1 MRDDGPPHPPGEE
14 TRRSAHLPSLTTP
27 LCRRLGVEVPVFQA
41 PIGSAVSPE
50 LVAGVSRAGGLGM
63 LALTWTPA
71 GEIPRI
77 LDRVREL
84 TERPFGANLVLDFPV
99 ADRLDACLEGG
110 VPVISTF
117 WGDPAGCTDRIR
129 AAGAFHVHTVGS
141 ADEARHAADAGVD
154 AVVAQGWE
162 AGGHVRGLTAT
173 LPLVPAV
180 VDAVSPLP
188 VVAAGGIADGRGL
201 AAALALGA
209 QAGWMGTRFLAAAEA
224 RTHDIYRRRV
234 VGARTEEAQYTG
246 CFDGGWPNAPHRSL
260 RNSTLASW
268 EAAGSPLS
276 ARPGEGDI
284 VARGADDAPYLRYQ
298 DAVPLAGMTGDVDAM
313 ALYAGQSA
321 GLVRAVLPAAAI
333 VARTVAEAKRAMLL
347 EF

>member
-50 LVAGVSRAGGLGM
+50 LVAGVSHAGGLGM

-209 QAGWMGTRFLAAAEA
+209 QAGWMGTRFLAATEA
-224 RTHDIYRRRV
+224 RTHDIYR
-234 VGARTEEAQYTG
+234 AASSAHE
-246 CFDGGWPNAPHRSL
+246 PKKP
-260 RNSTLASW
+260 STPAAST
-268 EAAGSPLS
+268 AAGRTRRTGPCATAHWPPGKRPAPRS
-276 ARPGEGDI
+276 RPGRVRETSLPGEPTTPRTC
-284 VARGADDAPYLRYQ
+284 ATRTPYRW
-298 DAVPLAGMTGDVDAM
+298 
-313 ALYAGQSA
+313 
-321 GLVRAVLPAAAI
+321 PA
-333 VARTVAEAKRAMLL
+333 
-347 EF
+347 

>member
-1 MRDDGPPHPPGEE
+1 M
-14 TRRSAHLPSLTTP
+14 TAYLPSLTTP
-27 LCRRLGVEVPVFQA
+27 LCRRLGVDVPVFQA

-50 LVAGVSRAGGLGM
+50 LVAAVSNAGGLGM

-71 GEIPRI
+71 EDIAPV

-84 TERPFGANLVLDFPV
+84 TGRPFGANLVLDFPV

-117 WGDPAGCTDRIR
+117 WGDPATCTARIH
-129 AAGAFHVHTVGS
+129 AAGALHVHAVGS
-141 ADEARHAADAGVD
+141 PDEARRAADAGVD

-180 VDAVSPLP
+180 VDAVAPLP
-188 VVAAGGIADGRGL
+188 VVAAGGLADGRGL

-209 QAGWMGTRFLAAAEA
+209 QAGWMGTRFLAADEA
-224 RTHDIYRRRV
+224 RTHDSYRRRV
-234 VGARTEEAQYTG
+234 VGARAEEARYTG

-260 RNSTLASW
+260 RNSTLSAW
-268 EAAGSPLS
+268 EAAGSPVS
-276 ARPGEGDI
+276 GRPGEGDVI
-284 VARGADDAPYLRYQ
+284 ARGAGDAQYLRYE
-298 DAVPLAGMTGDVDAM
+298 DAVPLVGMAGDVDAM

-321 GLVRAVLPAAAI
+321 GLVREVLPAATI
-333 VARTVAEAKRAMLL
+333 VARTVAEAKRALVPQ
-347 EF
+347 F

>member
-1 MRDDGPPHPPGEE
+1 M
-14 TRRSAHLPSLTTP
+14 TAHLPSLTTP
-27 LCRRLGVEVPVFQA
+27 LCRRLGVEVPIFQA

-50 LVAGVSRAGGLGM
+50 LVAGVSNAGGLGM
-63 LALTWTPA
+63 LALTWTPVEKIA
-71 GEIPRI
+71 TVLGQ
-77 LDRVREL
+77 VREL
-84 TERPFGANLVLDFPV
+84 TERPFGANLVLDFPI

-117 WGDPAGCTDRIR
+117 WGDPATCTARIH
-129 AAGAFHVHTVGS
+129 AADAFHVHAVGS
-141 ADEARHAADAGVD
+141 PDEARHAADAGVD

-173 LPLVPAV
+173 FPLVPAV

-188 VVAAGGIADGRGL
+188 VI
-201 AAALALGA
+201 
-209 QAGWMGTRFLAAAEA
+209 AAEA

-234 VGARTEEAQYTG
+234 VDARAEEAQYTG
-246 CFDGGWPNAPHRSL
+246 CFDDGWPNAPHRSL
-260 RNSTLASW
+260 RNSTLSSW
-268 EAAGSPLS
+268 EAAGSPPS

-284 VARGADDAPYLRYQ
+284 IARDAEDTPYLRYQ

-321 GLVRAVLPAAAI
+321 GLVRDILPAATI
-333 VARTVAEAKRAMLL
+333 VARTMAEAKRAMLP

>member
-1 MRDDGPPHPPGEE
+1 M
-14 TRRSAHLPSLTTP
+14 TTHLPSLTTP
-27 LCRRLGVEVPVFQA
+27 LCRRLGVEVPIFQA

-50 LVAGVSRAGGLGM
+50 LVAGVSNAGGLGM
-63 LALTWTPA
+63 LALTWTPVEKIA
-71 GEIPRI
+71 TVLGQ
-77 LDRVREL
+77 VREL
-84 TERPFGANLVLDFPV
+84 TERPFGANLVLDFPI

-117 WGDPAGCTDRIR
+117 WGDPATCTARIH
-129 AAGAFHVHTVGS
+129 AADAFHVHAVGS
-141 ADEARHAADAGVD
+141 PDEARHAADAGVD

-173 LPLVPAV
+173 FPLVPAV

-188 VVAAGGIADGRGL
+188 VIAAGGIADGRGL
-201 AAALALGA
+201 AAALTLGA

-234 VGARTEEAQYTG
+234 VDARAEEAQYTG
-246 CFDGGWPNAPHRSL
+246 CFDDGWPNAPHRSL
-260 RNSTLASW
+260 RNSTLSSW
-268 EAAGSPLS
+268 EAAGSPPS

-284 VARGADDAPYLRYQ
+284 IARDAEDTPYLRYQ

-321 GLVRAVLPAAAI
+321 GLIRDILPAATI
-333 VARTVAEAKRAMLL
+333 VARTMAEAKRAMLP